1 MVHVYCDAKA
11 DSAVPYVGMM
21 SDDGASGQNKT
32 EEYDRRQPV
41 TLSSLNNRNIIQ
53 LNQ

>member
-1 MVHVYCDAKA
+1 MICCNAKA
-11 DSAVPYVGMM
+11 DSAAPYVGMM

-32 EEYDRRQPV
+32 EEYNRQRPV
-41 TLSSLNNRNIIQ
+41 TLISLNSRNINQ